1 MINATRALAFYHLKR
16 QLDSPC
22 PATRTAARV
31 GHELITTRG
40 WERWRKMTAREL
52 AQEWQIRSQANTTFI
67 REKVLEWSKNPLQPP
82 EDHNHRQ
89 LTYLLSCV
97 ERAGAVAEALLELHD
112 VHCCIESPARPLN

>member
-1 MINATRALAFYHLKR
+1 MTNATRALAFHHLKR
-16 QLDSPC
+16 QLDSPY

-31 GHELITTRG
+31 AHELITKRG
-40 WERWRKMTAREL
+40 WERWRKMTALEL

-97 ERAGAVAEALLELHD
+97 EHAGAVAEALLELHD
-112 VHCCIESPARPLN
+112 VHRGLESPARTLN